1 MNNDETLIILTP
13 GFPKDEADSTC
24 LPMLQQFTRTLKELY
39 PRLNII
45 VLSFQYPF
53 FEKTYKWFDITVKSF
68 AGRNKAGLSKLLLRK
83 KIAAVLKD
91 LHDANKIKGIL
102 SFWLGECALMGK
114 RFADKYGIKH
124 YCWIQGQDA
133 KADNKYVKQIRPNAN
148 ELIALSNFIQAEFE
162 KNHSIKPQY
171 VISPGIDPKSFIAPA
186 VERDIDLLAAGS
198 LIPLK
203 QYDIFI
209 EIIAEIKK
217 DLPTIK
223 AVLIGAGPEK
233 EKLEKLIKKTG
244 LQSSVTLTGEL
255 PHTEVLQHMQ
265 RAKIFLHPSS
275 YEGFGMVCLEAL
287 AAGTKVISFVKPM
300 NREISNWHIVQSKE
314 EMKEKVLQIL
324 QHPDTNQSPS
334 MPFLMNNSVKT
345 IAALFE

>member
-1 MNNDETLIILTP
+1 MFL
-13 GFPKDEADSTC
+13 
-24 LPMLQQFTRTLKELY
+24 
-39 PRLNII
+39 
-45 VLSFQYPF
+45 
-53 FEKTYKWFDITVKSF
+53 
-68 AGRNKAGLSKLLLRK
+68 
-83 KIAAVLKD
+83 
-91 LHDANKIKGIL
+91 
-102 SFWLGECALMGK
+102 
-114 RFADKYGIKH
+114 
-124 YCWIQGQDA
+124 
-133 KADNKYVKQIRPNAN
+133 
-148 ELIALSNFIQAEFE
+148 
-162 KNHSIKPQY
+162 
-171 VISPGIDPKSFIAPA
+171 APA

-217 DLPTIK
+217 ELPTIK
-223 AVLIGAGPEK
+223 AVLIGAGTEK
-233 EKLEKLIKKTG
+233 EKLQMIIKKTG

-255 PHTEVLQHMQ
+255 SHIEVLEYMQ
-265 RAKIFLHPSS
+265 RTKVFLHTSS

-287 AAGTKVISFVKPM
+287 GAGANVISFVKPM